1 MERVS
6 DVFGIYKNLR
16 IIFPTEQQANEWVKK
31 PNKAFGNWTA
41 IEVMVDDLSTVR
53 RYLDS
58 QLV

>member
-1 MERVS
+1 MEQIS

-16 IIFPTEQQANEWVKK
+16 IIFPTEQQANEWVRK
-31 PNKAFGNWTA
+31 PNKAFDNRTA